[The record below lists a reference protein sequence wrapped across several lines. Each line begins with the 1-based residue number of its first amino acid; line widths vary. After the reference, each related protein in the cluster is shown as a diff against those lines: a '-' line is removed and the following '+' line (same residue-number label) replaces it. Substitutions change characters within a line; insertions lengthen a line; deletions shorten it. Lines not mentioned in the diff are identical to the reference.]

1 MSKETGKSR
10 VLTSSEFK
18 RVVNMQ
24 KSNKHGIR
32 NTCCLYISYFLGL
45 RAKEIASLRI
55 SSFVDTSGNL
65 KKEVLLKRNM
75 TKNSVQRRC
84 YLTND
89 KLKKIVTQYLEYRK
103 STSSYHL
110 DAPLVLSQKR
120 CAFTPDTMQKLF
132 GRMYRAVGLDGAS
145 SHSGRRTFATKLI
158 ENGIGIKN
166 VQTLLGHKSIQT
178 TTLYIQE
185 NPALLGKITAS
196 MSM

>member
-18 RVVNMQ
+18 RVVKMQ
-24 KSNKHGIR
+24 QTNKYAIR
-32 NTCCLYISYFLGL
+32 NICCLYISYFLGL
-45 RAKEIASLRI
+45 RAKEIASLTI
-55 SSFVDTSGNL
+55 GSFVDTSGNL
-65 KKEVLLKRNM
+65 KKEVLLKRKM
-75 TKNSVQRRC
+75 TKNQVQRRC

-89 KLKKIVTQYLEYRK
+89 KLKKVVTNYLELRK
-103 STSSYHL
+103 KTNTYHL
-110 DAPLVLSQKR
+110 DAPLILSQKR

-158 ENGIGIKN
+158 ENGVAITN
-166 VQTLLGHKSIQT
+166 VQKLLGHKNVQT

-185 NPALLGKITAS
+185 NPMLLGKITS
-196 MSM
+196 GMSM

>member
-1 MSKETGKSR
+1 
-10 VLTSSEFK
+10 
-18 RVVNMQ
+18 
-24 KSNKHGIR
+24 
-32 NTCCLYISYFLGL
+32 
-45 RAKEIASLRI
+45 
-55 SSFVDTSGNL
+55 
-65 KKEVLLKRNM
+65 M

-103 STSSYHL
+103 NTNAYHL
-110 DAPLVLSQKR
+110 DSPLILSQKR
-120 CAFTPDTMQKLF
+120 CAFSPDTMQKLF
-132 GRMYRAVGLDGAS
+132 GRMYRQVGLDGAT

-158 ENGIGIKN
+158 ENGVGIKN

-185 NPALLGKITAS
+185 NPALLGKISAG